1 MPRSAVHGRRVRVGA
16 RLSRRRGGA
25 RPLRR
30 DFVDELRWTV
40 RHRRG
45 WLIGFAFNLVAA
57 AVFLGYQRYD
67 PDRQALR
74 VAGLAAELAAWVI
87 ASTLVTNQLGEDADH
102 VLASLRYDRNITRLL
117 VLKNLVLF
125 VLLVPIT

>member
-1 MPRSAVHGRRVRVGA
+1 MSRPAARHVRLRRTRPRLRPAV
-16 RLSRRRGGA
+16 

-30 DFVDELRWTV
+30 DFADEMRRTV

-45 WLIGFAFNLVAA
+45 WLIGFAFNVVTAA
-57 AVFLGYQRYD
+57 IFLGYQRYD
-67 PDRQALR
+67 PDREALR

-102 VLASLRYDRNITRLL
+102 VQGQLRYDRNVTRLL

-125 VLLVPIT
+125 TLLVPLT